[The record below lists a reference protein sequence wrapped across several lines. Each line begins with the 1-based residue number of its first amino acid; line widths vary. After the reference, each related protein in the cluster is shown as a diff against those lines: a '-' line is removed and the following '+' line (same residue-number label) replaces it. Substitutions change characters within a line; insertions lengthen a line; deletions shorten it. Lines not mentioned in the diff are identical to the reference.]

1 MKGVSQEGRSS
12 LPTAL
17 SLRKFRVLW
26 ILAALFLLFGV
37 WFCYQLFGPNPA
49 IVVSKE
55 TTFITEPL
63 GEDGLP
69 DYEAYLLQQ
78 GSEGVTPENNAAV
91 LIWQAMWPGELE
103 QEHWLLICDALGMEK
118 VPSTKEALV
127 APYDETV
134 REKVAMELARR
145 FSEQASEQAAGDQP
159 KEDYF
164 SETWQEQLRD
174 GAAYDL
180 VGEAGERPWTSEQ
193 LPALAQWIEQNQK
206 PLDLLI
212 EASKRPRY
220 YSPSPTMLDSSKDML
235 LASLLPS
242 VQMIRGVA
250 RALPVRAMRHLGEG
264 RTAEA
269 WQDLLA
275 CHRVARL
282 TSENFSLVGQLVALA
297 IDGIACNG
305 TTTFLHHANLDAE
318 AARQILV
325 DLQQLGPASNCAQ
338 TMDQGE
344 RLQFLDTV
352 LYIATDGPGDLAGLL
367 GIPTELEFVCRAR
380 VDWNEVL
387 RKGNAWF
394 DELVAAAQL
403 PTLEE
408 RRVAFERTDQKLA
421 RMSSQVK
428 NPSAWVGSVLNGKR
442 RTEMAKN
449 LLISFMLPATSA
461 SLNAED
467 RTKTQLE
474 LTRLAAAL
482 AVYRAEQGA
491 YPEQLADLVPGV
503 LSKLPVDL
511 YSGKSFLYERKND
524 GGYLLYSVFENG
536 IDDGG
541 DSYMNGEV
549 IDGEWTQQGTYE
561 QSEGF
566 DYSKSDLVIRVPVPA
581 FEFPTLPNAGE

>member
-1 MKGVSQEGRSS
+1 MQEPKPPR
-12 LPTAL
+12 
-17 SLRKFRVLW
+17 RKLRVLW
-26 ILAALFLLFGV
+26 ILAAFVLLFGV

-69 DYEAYLLQQ
+69 NYEAYLLQQ

-103 QEHWLLICDALGMEK
+103 QQHWLLICNALGMEK

-134 REKVAMELARR
+134 RDKIAMELAER
-145 FSEQASEQAAGDQP
+145 FTEQASKNAADGS

-164 SETWQEQLRD
+164 SETWQEQLIER
-174 GAAYDL
+174 AAYDL

-193 LPALAQWIEQNQK
+193 IPALAQWVEQNQK
-206 PLDLLI
+206 PLDMLV

-220 YSPSPTMLDSSKDML
+220 YSPSPNMLDGSKDML
-235 LASLLPS
+235 LASPLPS
-242 VQMIRGVA
+242 VQMIRGTA
-250 RALPVRAMRHLGEG
+250 RALPVRAMWHLGEG

-275 CHRVARL
+275 CHRIARL

-297 IDGIACNG
+297 IDGVTCNV
-305 TTTFLHHANLDAE
+305 TVPFLHHANLDAE
-318 AARQILV
+318 AARQVLA
-325 DLQQLGPASNCAQ
+325 DLQGLGPASHCAQ
-338 TMDQGE
+338 TMGQGE

-352 LYIATDGPGDLAGLL
+352 LYITTDDHGPGDLANHL

-394 DELVAAAQL
+394 DELVAAAKL

-408 RRVAFERTDQKLA
+408 RRAAFDRTDQKLA

-442 RTEMAKN
+442 RTEMAKD
-449 LLISFMLPATSA
+449 LLISYMLPATSA

-467 RTKTQLE
+467 RTNTQLE
-474 LTRLAAAL
+474 ITRLAAAL
-482 AVYRAEQGA
+482 AVYRAEQRA
-491 YPEQLADLVPGV
+491 YPEELADLVPGV
-503 LSKLPVDL
+503 LLKLPVDL
-511 YSGKSFLYERKND
+511 YSGQSFLYERKDD

-541 DSYMNGEV
+541 DSIMNGEV
-549 IDGEWTQQGTYE
+549 INGEWGGE
-561 QSEGF
+561 QPEGF
-566 DYSKSDLVIRVPVPA
+566 DYSKSDLVIRVPVPE
-581 FEFPTLPNAGE
+581 FEFPTLPNEFE

>member
-1 MKGVSQEGRSS
+1 MPGPKPPRRK
-12 LPTAL
+12 
-17 SLRKFRVLW
+17 LRILW
-26 ILAALFLLFGV
+26 ILVALVLLFGL

-91 LIWQAMWPGELE
+91 LIWQAMWPGGLE
-103 QEHWLLICDALGMEK
+103 QEHWLLMCDALGMEK
-118 VPSTKEALV
+118 VPSTKEALI

-134 REKVAMELARR
+134 RDKIVLELAER
-145 FSEQASEQAAGDQP
+145 FSAQAAEQAAGDEP
-159 KEDYF
+159 KENYF
-164 SETWQEQLRD
+164 SETGQKQLRD
-174 GAAYDL
+174 RSAYDL

-193 LPALAQWIEQNQK
+193 LPALAQWVEQNQE
-206 PLDLLI
+206 PLDLLV

-220 YSPSPTMLDSSKDML
+220 FSPSPTMLDSSKDML
-235 LASLLPS
+235 LATMLQDI
-242 VQMIRGVA
+242 QMIRGTV

-275 CHRVARL
+275 CHRIARL
-282 TSENFSLVGQLVALA
+282 TSENFSLVGQLVAIA
-297 IDGIACNG
+297 IDGVACKV
-305 TTTFLHHANLDAE
+305 TTLFLHHANLDAE
-318 AARQILV
+318 TARQILAE
-325 DLQQLGPASNCAQ
+325 LQGLGPASSYVR

-352 LYIATDGPGDLAGLL
+352 LCIATDGHGSGELANLL

-408 RRVAFERTDQKLA
+408 RRVAFARTDQKIA
-421 RMSSQVK
+421 RMTSQVK

-442 RTEMAKN
+442 RTEMAKD
-449 LLISFMLPATSA
+449 LLISFMLSATSV
-461 SLNAED
+461 SLNVED
-467 RTKTQLE
+467 RTTTQLE

-491 YPEQLADLVPGV
+491 YPEQLVDLVPGV
-503 LSKLPVDL
+503 LAKLPVDL
-511 YSGKSFLYERKND
+511 YSGKSFLYERKDD
-524 GGYLLYSVFENG
+524 GGYLLYSVFNNG

-541 DSYMNGEV
+541 DSMSGEV
-549 IDGEWTQQGTYE
+549 IDGEWVGE
-561 QSEGF
+561 QPEGF
-566 DYSKSDLVIRVPVPA
+566 EYAESDVVIRVPVPA
-581 FEFPTLPNAGE
+581 FEFPTLPNEGE